1 MSDFS
6 IYLFFSFYVFA
17 SSCKTQIKDQFSI
30 TSAGHQGS
38 PIICGT
44 NAVALLFY
52 RLDIEILLKHIF
64 INEYYTNYL
73 YISGTAYDSRYKWI
87 QLCQG

>member
-64 INEYYTNYL
+64 MSKMSSKEGVRLL
-73 YISGTAYDSRYKWI
+73 YDDVPIKRF
-87 QLCQG
+87 